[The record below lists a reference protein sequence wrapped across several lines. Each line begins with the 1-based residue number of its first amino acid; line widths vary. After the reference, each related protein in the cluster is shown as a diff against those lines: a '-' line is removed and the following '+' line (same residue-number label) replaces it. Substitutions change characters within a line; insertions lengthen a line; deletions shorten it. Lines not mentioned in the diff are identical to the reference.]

1 MVMQSKTDATPV
13 IELSAVEPQAKPV
26 QPKNIKRFILVIC
39 GCTVSLLFWEGL
51 CSSLVATYRLVSP
64 NEHLALSGPS
74 VQYDEQL
81 GWVSI
86 PNFDEKNYYAPG
98 ISLTTNSKGFR
109 ASQEFAQ
116 SVPAGRLRVICSG
129 DSFTFGEGV
138 GNDSTWCQLLES
150 LNPHLQT
157 VNMGESGYGAD
168 QMYLSY
174 KRDGAALD
182 HHIHIFA
189 FITEDFRRMQLS
201 SYVGY
206 GKPILDLR
214 SGNLVKENIP
224 VPVQSHVL
232 PWLERKRLLLREFQS
247 VKLLGSLVG
256 WALPAHDP
264 FSSGPTDQ
272 QAQVIEKMLEDLQAL
287 EIQRNSV
294 LVLVC
299 LPTTLHDYEQR
310 GPTPAWRA
318 WIRSESMKRGIV
330 FVDLVEEFHKLPV
343 TMKDGMFI
351 WPGSV
356 HYFAEAPGH
365 YNDEG
370 NEWVAR
376 ELYKRLIATP
386 EVGDKLTAVR
396 EKVRSER
403 GPQFAMVPERGEELD
418 RAVSQKGSSR

>member
-1 MVMQSKTDATPV
+1 MVMESQTDALPV
-13 IELSAVEPQAKPV
+13 IELPAVEPQAKPV
-26 QPKNIKRFILVIC
+26 LATILKKFILAIC
-39 GCTVSLLFWEGL
+39 ACALFFLFWEGL
-51 CSSLVATYRLVSP
+51 CSSLFATYRLVSP
-64 NEHLALSGPS
+64 NEHLTLSGPS
-74 VQYDEQL
+74 VHYDEQL

-86 PNFDEKNYYAPG
+86 PNFDQKNYYAPG
-98 ISLTTNSKGFR
+98 IGLTTNSKGFR

-116 SVPAGRLRVICSG
+116 NVPAGRLRVICSG

-150 LNPHLQT
+150 INPHLQP

-174 KRDGAALD
+174 KREGAMLD
-182 HHIHIFA
+182 HDIHIFA
-189 FITEDFRRMQLS
+189 FITEDFRRMQLN

-206 GKPILDLR
+206 GKPILKLR
-214 SGNLVKENIP
+214 SGNLVTENIP
-224 VPVQSHVL
+224 VPPQSHLL

-247 VKLLGSLVG
+247 VKLLGSLMG
-256 WALPAHDP
+256 FALPARDP
-264 FSSGPTDQ
+264 FSTGPTDQ
-272 QAQVIEKMLEDLQAL
+272 QAQDIDKMLENLQAL
-287 EIQRNSV
+287 EKQKNSV

-299 LPTTLHDYEQR
+299 LPTTLHDYEQQ

-318 WIRSESMKRGIV
+318 WIRNESGKRGIV
-330 FVDLVEEFHKLPV
+330 FVDLVGEFHKLPV

-376 ELYKRLIATP
+376 ELYRRLIVIP
-386 EVGDKLTAVR
+386 EVAARLGR
-396 EKVRSER
+396 R
-403 GPQFAMVPERGEELD
+403 PEDQIAAITL
-418 RAVSQKGSSR
+418 SH